1 MPSRNGRRSSP
12 MPDEIDE
19 LLEVDDPEGEVVVLD
34 LIAD

>member
-1 MPSRNGRRSSP
+1 MPGRSGRRSSP

-19 LLEVDDPEGEVVVLD
+19 LTEVGDPEGEVVVLD